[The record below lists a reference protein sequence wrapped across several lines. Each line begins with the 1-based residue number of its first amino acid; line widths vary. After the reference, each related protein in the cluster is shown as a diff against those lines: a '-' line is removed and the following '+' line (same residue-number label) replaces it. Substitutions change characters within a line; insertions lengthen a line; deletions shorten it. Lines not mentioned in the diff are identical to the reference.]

1 MELSRLDDPFAPGD
15 IEWRIQQ
22 SGKTGQG
29 RVYAMV
35 LAYVTNRAIMSR
47 LDDVCGKGYWRN
59 EYQPAP
65 CGGVMCGISIKF
77 DGEWITKWDAAEN
90 TQVEAVKG
98 GMSGAMKRA
107 AVQWGIGRYLY
118 NLEEGFAQTSLEKN
132 NSWNR
137 AKTKD
142 GTLFWWSPPT
152 LPSWAIPSPQQPA
165 EETAIDAGA
174 EVYNVN
180 PANPDELLQQF
191 TDYAGREVNATTLQA
206 EYGKSWKALAGHPEH
221 QQKCKDITGIRLAE
235 LKQPA

>member
-1 MELSRLDDPFAPGD
+1 MELERLDEPFAASD
-15 IEWRIQQ
+15 IEWRVQQ

-29 RVYAMV
+29 KVYAMV
-35 LAYVTNRAIMSR
+35 LAYVTNRAIMNR
-47 LDDVCGKGYWRN
+47 LDEVCGKGFWRN

-118 NLEEGFAQTSLEKN
+118 NLEEGFAQTSTEKN
-132 NSWNR
+132 YAWNR
-137 AKTKD
+137 AKLKD
-142 GTLFWWSPPT
+142 GSIFWWAPPA
-152 LPSWAIPSPQQPA
+152 LPSWALPPIKQASKEQEQPQDQAP
-165 EETAIDAGA
+165 EQLQID
-174 EVYNVN
+174 
-180 PANPDELLQQF
+180 PDELLRLF
-191 TDYAGREVNATTLQA
+191 TDYAGKESDKVVLQG
-206 EYGKSWKALAGHPEH
+206 EYKKAWSALSGYPDH

-235 LKQPA
+235 LKQAD